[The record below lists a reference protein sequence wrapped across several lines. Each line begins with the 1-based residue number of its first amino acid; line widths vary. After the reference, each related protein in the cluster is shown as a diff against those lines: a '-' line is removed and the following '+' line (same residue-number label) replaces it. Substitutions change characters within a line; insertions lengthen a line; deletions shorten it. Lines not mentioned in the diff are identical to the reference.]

1 MSRAGSDRDG
11 VRGRAEPS
19 TRGEGA
25 SHDVARGLLAVALG
39 LVGQLSG
46 LGLLATSAWLTT
58 TSSLRPPILTLS
70 VAIAAVR
77 LLALLRGLGRYG
89 ERLAGHDL
97 ALRILARVR
106 VWAYRRLET
115 LVPGGLGAGSRG
127 DVLSR
132 VVADV
137 DAAQD
142 LVVRAGVPLVT
153 GVATAGAAVVLSALL
168 LAGTGP
174 VLAAGLMLAGVAV
187 PLLAH
192 RSGRRAAGALAAE
205 RGQLAAMIVETVDG
219 AADIVAFGA
228 TGQVLAALDRGE
240 ARLAGA
246 LRRGAAVAGTA
257 NGLAT
262 LVAGGTTIAVV
273 ALGVEA
279 LGRTAGGAGHVS
291 AVAVA
296 VLGFVSL
303 AAFDAIGTLPDV
315 FARLDTAI
323 TSARRVQALGALV
336 PPVASP
342 PAPRPLLSG
351 NLAVV
356 FEHVSVAYAPGGS
369 PALDGVDLSLA
380 PGEKVAVV
388 GPSGAGK
395 STLALALLRFVE
407 CSSGRITLGGTDVRD
422 LDADDVRARIAW
434 APQDPH
440 VFATTLAANLRLARP
455 DATDDELVAV
465 LATLGLGGWLSGL
478 PDGLSSELGERGLSV
493 SGGERQRLGLAR
505 ALLADRPVMVLDEP
519 TAHLDEDTQTLVRDA
534 VVSRYAEGRSL
545 VWITHRLAGL
555 EELDRVIVLDA
566 GRVVEHGPAG
576 VLARRV
582 VPSPRDPGGSP

>member
-1 MSRAGSDRDG
+1 MSRAGSGRDG
-11 VRGRAEPS
+11 VRGRAGPS

-25 SHDVARGLLAVALG
+25 GRDAARGLLAVALG

-46 LGLLATSAWLTT
+46 LGLLATSAWLLT

-89 ERLAGHDL
+89 ERLASHDL

-106 VWAYRRLET
+106 VWAYRRLEA
-115 LVPGGLGAGSRG
+115 LVPGGLGASSRG

-142 LVVRAGVPLVT
+142 LVVRAGVPLLT
-153 GVATAGAAVVLSALL
+153 GVATAGAAVALSALL
-168 LAGTGP
+168 LADTGLA
-174 VLAAGLMLAGVAV
+174 LAAGLVLAGVAV

-192 RSGRRAAGALAAE
+192 RAGRRAAGALAVE
-205 RGQLAAMIVETVDG
+205 RGQLAGMIVETIDG

-240 ARLAGA
+240 ARLASA
-246 LRRGAAVAGTA
+246 LRRGAGVAGTA

-273 ALGVEA
+273 ALGVA
-279 LGRTAGGAGHVS
+279 TLGRTAGGVAHVS

-296 VLGFVSL
+296 VLGFVCL

-323 TSARRVQALGALV
+323 SSARRVQALGALV
-336 PPVASP
+336 PPVASS
-342 PAPRPLLSG
+342 PAPRPLPPG
-351 NLAVV
+351 DLAVV
-356 FEHVSVAYAPGGS
+356 FEHVSVAYARGGPS
-369 PALDGVDLSLA
+369 ALDGVDLSLA

-395 STLALALLRFVE
+395 TTLALALLRFVE
-407 CSSGRITLGGTDVRD
+407 CASGRITLGGTDVRD

-440 VFATTLAANLRLARP
+440 VFGTTLAANLRLARP

-465 LATLGLGGWLSGL
+465 LGALGLGGWLAGL

-505 ALLADRPVMVLDEP
+505 SLLADRPVLVLDEP
-519 TAHLDEDTQTLVRDA
+519 TAHLDEETETLVREA
-534 VVSRYAEGRSL
+534 VVRSYAEGRSL

-566 GRVVEHGPAG
+566 GRVVERGPAG
-576 VLARRV
+576 VLARRAG
-582 VPSPRDPGGSP
+582 PYAELLALRP